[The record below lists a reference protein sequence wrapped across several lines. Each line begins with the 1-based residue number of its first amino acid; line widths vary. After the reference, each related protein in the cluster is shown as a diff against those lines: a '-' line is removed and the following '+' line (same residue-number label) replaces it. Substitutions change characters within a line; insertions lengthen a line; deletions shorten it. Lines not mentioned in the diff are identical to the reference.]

1 MLYPLVFISVILLV
15 FVFVYRIKT
24 FKKSLHKKTF
34 VVGYDEEEDNLTY
47 HIKMETQ
54 HGVFDRLSN
63 NYLFKLS
70 VSKKWLEKLTKEYK
84 DEAEAESVLAQFLN
98 YLSSSKSKNQPNDVF

>member
-63 NYLFKLS
+63 NYL
-70 VSKKWLEKLTKEYK
+70 
-84 DEAEAESVLAQFLN
+84 LN
-98 YLSSSKSKNQPNDVF
+98 CLYLKNGLKN